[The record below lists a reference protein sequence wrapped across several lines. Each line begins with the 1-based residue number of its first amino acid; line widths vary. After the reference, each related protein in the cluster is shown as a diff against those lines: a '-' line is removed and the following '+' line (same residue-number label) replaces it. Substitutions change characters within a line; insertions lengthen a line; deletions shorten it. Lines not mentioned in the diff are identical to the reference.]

1 MKLLGAILRPL
12 AAVLLLQWGLGSS
25 SAAAAGAGLPVPEA
39 MQAITVQ
46 ERLGASIDPELRFRD
61 HQGQDVRLG
70 DLLQGDKP
78 VLLTLNY
85 YGCAT
90 LCSIQLNGVVAGLR
104 ELDWTAGDE
113 FRIVTVSIDPDDDVE
128 LARTKRLAY
137 LDSYGRGESVDWH
150 FLVGEQSQIEALAA
164 QVGFGYRYDPVQDQ
178 YAHAAAVMLL
188 APDATV
194 ARYLYGVQYSARD
207 LRFGLMEAAAGRV
220 GSVADRLIL
229 SCFHYDAALG
239 RYGVF
244 AQGIMRLGG
253 AVGVLVLASL
263 GIVLWRQEL
272 FPKGKATGAAPT
284 ELTS

>member
-1 MKLLGAILRPL
+1 MTKAGAILRPL
-12 AAVLLLQWGLGSS
+12 AAALLLQWGLL
-25 SAAAAGAGLPVPEA
+25 APADAAGVGAPIPEA
-39 MQAITVQ
+39 MQAISVD
-46 ERLGASIDPELRFRD
+46 EKLGAQVDPELRFRD
-61 HQGQDVRLG
+61 HRGQEVRLG
-70 DLLQGDKP
+70 DLIQGETP

-90 LCSIQLNGVVAGLR
+90 LCSVQLNGVVAGLR
-104 ELDWTAGDE
+104 DLEWTAGKE

-137 LDSYGRGESVDWH
+137 LDSYGRGQDVDWQ
-150 FLVGEQSQIEALAA
+150 FLVGDQAQIEALAA

-188 APDATV
+188 SPSGEV
-194 ARYLYGVQYSARD
+194 ARYLYGVQYQARD

-253 AVGVLVLASL
+253 AVGVVILASL
-263 GIVLWRQEL
+263 GLVLWRQEL
-272 FPKGKATGAAPT
+272 FPKGRVTGAAPT